1 MPVSIDEHRWRKGLD
16 LGGAERVVERRKEG
30 DEVVRDSSVLF
41 PAEDSCGR

>member
-30 DEVVRDSSVLF
+30 DDKERFWGREEGLF
-41 PAEDSCGR
+41 KS

>member
-30 DEVVRDSSVLF
+30 DDERFWGREEGLF
-41 PAEDSCGR
+41 KS